1 MALLPSDASQD
12 RRSLSADSHT
22 PLPILVHP
30 SSCPLCLHRSFMP
43 GYWGGLTKCP
53 EPLCYETGVTGLAG
67 DVRHHLRGR
76 YPSFIAL
83 TGSCASPKPSCSLWL
98 LALFG
103 RSLQVAV
110 SPCWEWD
117 FPDVSSACLSP
128 RAWTPIPAA
137 LEVHL
142 PVSSLEASAFPPLG
156 RVGAQR
162 LIHALRLRHGPTFGS
177 AVIPLC
183 SGPRFCSPPRSLL
196 PLDNPAV
203 QGSRDLLRPSRTRFV
218 TSSCIGYA
226 SRLNRVIA
234 GRGLSPH

>member
-1 MALLPSDASQD
+1 MGRTA
-12 RRSLSADSHT
+12 
-22 PLPILVHP
+22 
-30 SSCPLCLHRSFMP
+30 
-43 GYWGGLTKCP
+43 KCP
-53 EPLCYETGVTGLAG
+53 EPLCHETGVTSSWAVSSTTSEGMTP
-67 DVRHHLRGR
+67 
-76 YPSFIAL
+76 PSSLLQAHVPVPNPPAPF
-83 TGSCASPKPSCSLWL
+83 GNRAS
-98 LALFG
+98 FG

-117 FPDVSSACLSP
+117 LPDVISACLSP

-137 LEVHL
+137 LEVHI

-162 LIHALRLRHGPTFGS
+162 LTHALRLRHGPTFGS

-196 PLDNPAV
+196 PQGRTAAL
-203 QGSRDLLRPSRTRFV
+203 GSRDLLRPSRTRFV

-226 SRLNRVIA
+226 SRLNRVTA

>member
-1 MALLPSDASQD
+1 MGRTA
-12 RRSLSADSHT
+12 
-22 PLPILVHP
+22 
-30 SSCPLCLHRSFMP
+30 
-43 GYWGGLTKCP
+43 KCP
-53 EPLCYETGVTGLAG
+53 EPLCHELGVTALAG
-67 DVRHHLRGR
+67 DVEHHLGGR
-76 YPSFIAL
+76 YPSFIAH
-83 TGSCASPKPSCSLWL
+83 TGSCADPKPSCSLWL
-98 LALFG
+98 LASFG

-117 FPDVSSACLSP
+117 LPDVSSACLSP

-156 RVGAQR
+156 RVGAQH
-162 LIHALRLRHGPTFGS
+162 LIHALRLRRGPTFGS

-196 PLDNPAV
+196 PQGATSTL
-203 QGSRDLLRPSRTRFV
+203 GSRDLLRPSRTRFV

-234 GRGLSPH
+234 GRGLSPQ